1 MMFGPNDETKAAFAD
16 ARRTLAR
23 YPSDRALLDLMVDA
37 TNRVPEK
44 PVINNAPERFLMG
57 AAAAVV
63 AVAVVAPV
71 ALTVTGNPRFSTC
84 TRVALSYG

>member
-57 AAAAVV
+57 AAAAAAAV
-63 AVAVVAPV
+63 AVAV